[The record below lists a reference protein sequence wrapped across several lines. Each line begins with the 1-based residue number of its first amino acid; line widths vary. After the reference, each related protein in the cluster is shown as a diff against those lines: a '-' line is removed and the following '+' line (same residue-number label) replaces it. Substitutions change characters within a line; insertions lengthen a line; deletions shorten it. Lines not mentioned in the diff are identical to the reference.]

1 MKKESYNFNSF
12 LSFLK
17 KKFFPFYKDKEIKK
31 IFRTLEKNEVPK
43 KDIAMFVGGCVRKYL
58 SGSRI
63 DDIDIACILTPQKI
77 KEKFEGSNFKIID
90 TGIKHGTIT
99 LLGKKKYEITT
110 LRKDIKTDGRHA
122 VIEYTDDWKEDS
134 NRRDFTFNAIYLK
147 KNGEIFDPQS
157 GVLDLKNKIV
167 KFIGDPSKR
176 IEEDFLRII
185 RFLRFSL
192 YYDSQIDSQTIKIIK
207 LHLDGIKNLS
217 KERILLE
224 LDKILE
230 LENFIKILKNKDLK
244 EIFALIFPELKYL
257 DRLEK
262 IKKIDDQ
269 ISIDKDI
276 ILSTILIDQ
285 SSNHEYFCHKY
296 KTSNLMKNKLNLIA
310 KYFFTACE
318 DKSFFEQNI
327 KANTY
332 FLGKNFLINLIII
345 LYFSNKIKYQVVLKK
360 IDEIK
365 RLKIPKFNY
374 DGKYLLKKGFK
385 EGKNL
390 GIILEKLEKKWANNN
405 FILVDSEIEKITRQ
419 FKN

>member
-1 MKKESYNFNSF
+1 
-12 LSFLK
+12 
-17 KKFFPFYKDKEIKK
+17 
-31 IFRTLEKNEVPK
+31 
-43 KDIAMFVGGCVRKYL
+43 MFVGGCVRKYL